1 MTQQLAAALL
11 ALGACGSHPDQQQQP
26 PATSAA
32 APRATLTQR
41 QRDSAIGASA
51 LPGARGV
58 SAALGAAAT
67 LDARTARA
75 DSVGA
80 SAP

>member
-11 ALGACGSHPDQQQQP
+11 ALGACGSHPDQQQQ